1 MNYLALG
8 ELLIKRLEEIT
19 EFADVLSSEQLSQ
32 VTEENQS
39 TPAAHV
45 VYLGD
50 VVDATK
56 QGGVVSKVKQRWMV
70 AIAVQTFDGNDTQ
83 QEAGE
88 LMGKVFEKL
97 QGWKPALEFT
107 NLHRES
113 AGTPPLY
120 KNGYGYFP
128 LLFTTHMT
136 IKGKRT

>member
-8 ELLIKRLEEIT
+8 ELLITRLNDIP
-19 EFADVLSSEQLSQ
+19 EFVDVLSGEQLSK
-32 VTEENQS
+32 VTEENLS

-50 VVDATK
+50 AIDKTA
-56 QGGVVSKVKQRWMV
+56 QGGVISKIKQRWMV
-70 AIAVQTFDGNDTQ
+70 VIAVQTFDGSDTQ

-88 LMGKVFEKL
+88 LMGKVFEHL
-97 QGWKPALEFT
+97 QGWKPAPEFT